1 MTDVMDKPIEVALG
15 AKAPTTAAPLLRVDH
30 LSIGFKTDKGVLRAV
45 DDISYAIAPGK
56 TLGLVGESGCGKS
69 TTALA
74 LMGLL
79 PHTASVTGQAHF
91 SGHELFSQSESQWRD
106 VRGNKVA
113 MIFQEPMTAL
123 NPVIRIGEQIGET
136 FVLHQGLDK
145 SAAYE
150 RAIEML
156 DEVGIPSARTRA
168 AAYPHQLSGG
178 MRQRAMIAMALACR
192 PSLLIADEPTTALDV
207 TIQAQ
212 ILELMLELQDR
223 IGMAIQFIS
232 HNLGVVSE
240 LADDIIVMYAVRIVE
255 RAPAA
260 RLFDQPRHPYSV
272 GLIQTLPNLQNRQ
285 PRLPVIPGGMPNLA
299 VASPGCRFAD
309 RCTRVVAQCR
319 EQVPPLVTVAPG
331 HDVACFRADA

>member
-1 MTDVMDKPIEVALG
+1 MTD
-15 AKAPTTAAPLLRVDH
+15 TNHLLRVDH
-30 LSIGFKTDKGVLRAV
+30 LSIEFKTDKGSLRAV

-79 PHTASVTGQAHF
+79 PSVATVSGQAHF
-91 SGHELFSQSESQWRD
+91 LGTDLFTQTEKEWRG
-106 VRGNKVA
+106 VRGNRMA

-123 NPVIRIGEQIGET
+123 NPVIPIGEQISET
-136 FVLHQGLDK
+136 LLLHQGLSGK
-145 SAAYE
+145 AALE

-156 DEVGIPSARTRA
+156 DEVGIASARTRA
-168 AAYPHQLSGG
+168 SAYPHQLSGG

-240 LADDIIVMYAVRIVE
+240 LADDIIVMYAGRIAE

-260 RLFDQPRHPYSV
+260 RLFAEPRHPYSV
-272 GLIQTLPNLQNRQ
+272 GLINTLPNLQHRQ
-285 PRLPVIPGGMPNLA
+285 NRLPVIPGGMPNLA
-299 VASPGCRFAD
+299 APSPGCRFAD
-309 RCTRVVAQCR
+309 RCPRVVAQCR
-319 EQVPPLVTVAPG
+319 EQVPPLVSIAPG

>member
-1 MTDVMDKPIEVALG
+1 VFVELTAPG
-15 AKAPTTAAPLLRVDH
+15 AAVSAGVSLLRVES
-30 LSIGFKTDKGVLRAV
+30 LSVAFHTDQGLLRAV
-45 DDISYAIAPGK
+45 DDISYQIQPGK
-56 TLGLVGESGCGKS
+56 TLGMVGESGCGKS

-79 PHTASVTGQAHF
+79 PSNSQVTGAAHF
-91 SGHELFSQSESQWRD
+91 LGNDLLAQSEAQWRR
-106 VRGNKVA
+106 VRGDRIA

-123 NPVIRIGEQIGET
+123 NPVLPIGEQIGET
-136 FVLHQGLDK
+136 LVLHQHLLHKD
-145 SAAYE
+145 ARE
-150 RAIEML
+150 RAVDML

-168 AAYPHQLSGG
+168 NAYPHQLSGG

-240 LADDIIVMYAVRIVE
+240 LADDIIVIYAGRIVE

-260 RLFDQPRHPYSV
+260 RLFDQPRHPYTQ
-272 GLIQTLPNLQNRQ
+272 GLIQTLPNLQQRQ
-285 PRLPVIPGGMPNLA
+285 ARLPVIQGGMPNLA
-299 VASPGCRFAD
+299 VQTTGCRFAD
-309 RCTRVVAQCR
+309 RCPQVIAQCR
-319 EQVPPLVTVAPG
+319 AVAPLLQSVTPG
-331 HDVACFRADA
+331 HDVACFRALA

>member
-1 MTDVMDKPIEVALG
+1 MVAP
-15 AKAPTTAAPLLRVDH
+15 AELLRVEH
-30 LSIGFKTDKGVLRAV
+30 LSIEFKTDKGPLRAV

-79 PHTASVTGQAHF
+79 PSVATVSGQAHF
-91 SGHELFSQSESQWRD
+91 LGTHLFAQTEKEWQG
-106 VRGNKVA
+106 VRGNRMA

-123 NPVIRIGEQIGET
+123 NPVIPIGEQISET
-136 FVLHQGLDK
+136 LLLHQGLSGK
-145 SAAYE
+145 AALE

-156 DEVGIPSARTRA
+156 DEVGIASARTRA

-240 LADDIIVMYAVRIVE
+240 LADDIIVMYAGRIAE

-260 RLFDQPRHPYSV
+260 RLFAEPRHPYTV
-272 GLIQTLPNLQNRQ
+272 GLINTLPNLQHRQ
-285 PRLPVIPGGMPNLA
+285 SRLPVIPGGMPNLA
-299 VASPGCRFAD
+299 APSPGCRFAD
-309 RCTRVVAQCR
+309 RCPRVVAQCR

>member
-1 MTDVMDKPIEVALG
+1 MTDTQD
-15 AKAPTTAAPLLRVDH
+15 LLRVEH
-30 LSIGFKTDKGVLRAV
+30 LSIEFKTDKGSLRAV
-45 DDISYAIAPGK
+45 DDISYSIAPGK

-79 PHTASVTGQAHF
+79 PSVATVSGQAHF
-91 SGHELFSQSESQWRD
+91 LGTDLFTQTEKEWRG
-106 VRGNKVA
+106 VRGNRMA

-123 NPVIRIGEQIGET
+123 NPVIPIGEQISET
-136 FVLHQGLDK
+136 LLLHQGLSGK
-145 SAAYE
+145 AALE

-156 DEVGIPSARTRA
+156 DEVGIASARTRA

-240 LADDIIVMYAVRIVE
+240 LADDIVVMYAGRIAE

-260 RLFDQPRHPYSV
+260 RLFAEPRHPYSV
-272 GLIQTLPNLQNRQ
+272 GLINTLPNLQHRQ
-285 PRLPVIPGGMPNLA
+285 SRLPVIPGGMPNLA
-299 VASPGCRFAD
+299 APSPGCRFAD
-309 RCTRVVAQCR
+309 RCPRVVAQCR
-319 EQVPPLVTVAPG
+319 EQVPPLVNIAPG

>member
-1 MTDVMDKPIEVALG
+1 MTNTD
-15 AKAPTTAAPLLRVDH
+15 PLLRVEH
-30 LSIGFKTDKGVLRAV
+30 LSIEFKTDKGSLRAV
-45 DDISYAIAPGK
+45 DDISYSIAPGK

-79 PHTASVTGQAHF
+79 PSVAKVSGQAHF
-91 SGHELFSQSESQWRD
+91 LGTDLFTQSEKEWRS
-106 VRGNKVA
+106 VRGNRMA

-123 NPVIRIGEQIGET
+123 NPVIPIGEQISET
-136 FVLHQGLDK
+136 LLLHQGLSGK
-145 SAAYE
+145 AALE

-156 DEVGIPSARTRA
+156 DEVGIASARTRA

-240 LADDIIVMYAVRIVE
+240 LADDIIVMYAGRIAE

-260 RLFDQPRHPYSV
+260 RLFAEPRHPYTV
-272 GLIQTLPNLQNRQ
+272 GLINTLPNLQHRQ
-285 PRLPVIPGGMPNLA
+285 SRLPVIPGGMPNLA
-299 VASPGCRFAD
+299 APSPGCRFAD
-309 RCTRVVAQCR
+309 RCPRVVAQCR

>member
-1 MTDVMDKPIEVALG
+1 MTETQD
-15 AKAPTTAAPLLRVDH
+15 LLRVEH
-30 LSIGFKTDKGVLRAV
+30 LSIEFKTDKGRLRAV
-45 DDISYAIAPGK
+45 DDISYSIAPGK

-79 PHTASVTGQAHF
+79 PSVATVSGQAHF
-91 SGHELFSQSESQWRD
+91 LGTDLFTQSEKEWRS
-106 VRGNKVA
+106 VRGNRMA

-123 NPVIRIGEQIGET
+123 NPVIPIGEQISET
-136 FVLHQGLDK
+136 LLLHQGLSGK
-145 SAAYE
+145 AALE

-156 DEVGIPSARTRA
+156 DEVGIASARTRA

-192 PSLLIADEPTTALDV
+192 PNLLIADEPTTALDV

-240 LADDIIVMYAVRIVE
+240 LADDIIVMYAGRIAE

-260 RLFDQPRHPYSV
+260 RLFAEPRHPYSV
-272 GLIQTLPNLQNRQ
+272 GLINTLPNLQHRQ
-285 PRLPVIPGGMPNLA
+285 SRLPVIPGGMPNLA
-299 VASPGCRFAD
+299 APSHGCRFAD
-309 RCTRVVAQCR
+309 RCPRVVAQCR

>member
-1 MTDVMDKPIEVALG
+1 MPIEEE
-15 AKAPTTAAPLLRVDH
+15 KAPNATRPSTAALLCVEH
-30 LSIGFKTDKGVLRAV
+30 LSIGFKTDKGMLRAV
-45 DDISYAIAPGK
+45 DDISYSIAPGK

-79 PHTASVTGQAHF
+79 PSTASVTGQAHF
-91 SGHELFSQSESQWRD
+91 LDQELFGQSEAQWRA
-106 VRGNKVA
+106 VRGNKIA

-136 FVLHQGLDK
+136 LLLHQGLDK
-145 SAAYE
+145 RAAYE

-240 LADDIIVMYAVRIVE
+240 LADDIIVMYAGRIVE

-260 RLFDQPRHPYSV
+260 RLFEQPRHPYSV

-285 PRLPVIPGGMPNLA
+285 LRLPVIPGGMPNLA
-299 VASPGCRFAD
+299 VAAPGCRFAD

-319 EQVPPLVTVAPG
+319 EQVPPLIAIAPG

>member
-1 MTDVMDKPIEVALG
+1 MTVSRD
-15 AKAPTTAAPLLRVDH
+15 LLHVEH
-30 LSIGFKTDKGVLRAV
+30 LSIEFKTDKGSLRAV
-45 DDISYAIAPGK
+45 DDISYSMATGK

-79 PHTASVTGQAHF
+79 PSVATVSGQAHF
-91 SGHELFSQSESQWRD
+91 LGTDLFTQSEKEWRG
-106 VRGNKVA
+106 VRGNRMA

-123 NPVIRIGEQIGET
+123 NPVIPIGEQISET
-136 FVLHQGLDK
+136 LLLHQGLTGK
-145 SAAYE
+145 AALE

-156 DEVGIPSARTRA
+156 DEVGIASARTRA

-240 LADDIIVMYAVRIVE
+240 LADDIIVMYAGRIAE

-260 RLFDQPRHPYSV
+260 QLFAAPRHPYSV
-272 GLIQTLPNLQNRQ
+272 GLINTLPNLKHRQ
-285 PRLPVIPGGMPNLA
+285 SRLPVIPGGMPNLA
-299 VASPGCRFAD
+299 VPTPGCRFAD
-309 RCTRVVAQCR
+309 RCPRVVAQCR

>member
-1 MTDVMDKPIEVALG
+1 MTDNTG
-15 AKAPTTAAPLLRVDH
+15 LLKVKH
-30 LSIGFKTDKGVLRAV
+30 LCIDFKTDKGSLRAV
-45 DDISYAIAPGK
+45 DDISYQIAPGK

-79 PHTASVTGQAHF
+79 PSIATVGGQAHF
-91 SGHELFSQSESQWRD
+91 SGTELFSQSEKAWQAM
-106 VRGNKVA
+106 RGNRIA

-123 NPVIRIGEQIGET
+123 NPVIPIGAQISET
-136 FVLHQGLDK
+136 LLLHQGLSGK
-145 SAAYE
+145 AALE

-156 DEVGIPSARTRA
+156 DEVGIASARTRA

-240 LADDIIVMYAVRIVE
+240 LADDIIVMYAGRIAE

-260 RLFDQPRHPYSV
+260 SLFDAPRHPYSV
-272 GLIQTLPNLQNRQ
+272 GLINTLPNMQRRQ
-285 PRLPVIPGGMPNLA
+285 SRLPVIPGGMPNLA
-299 VASPGCRFAD
+299 LPSPGCRFAD
-309 RCTRVVAQCR
+309 RCPRVVAQCR
-319 EQVPPLVTVAPG
+319 VQVPPLVTVAPG

>member
-1 MTDVMDKPIEVALG
+1 MRINQTDP
-15 AKAPTTAAPLLRVDH
+15 APLLKVEN
-30 LSIGFKTDKGVLRAV
+30 LSIAFATDKGPLRAV
-45 DDISYAIAPGK
+45 DDISYTISPGK

-79 PHTASVTGQAHF
+79 PSTATVGGKARFH
-91 SGHELFSQSESQWRD
+91 GKELFAQTERQWRD
-106 VRGNKVA
+106 VRGNQIA

-136 FVLHQGLDK
+136 LLLHQGMDK
-145 SAAYE
+145 RAAYE
-150 RAIEML
+150 RAVEML
-156 DEVGIPSARTRA
+156 NEVGIASARTRA
-168 AAYPHQLSGG
+168 EAYPHQLSGG

-240 LADDIIVMYAVRIVE
+240 LADDIVVVYAGRIVE

-260 RLFDQPRHPYSV
+260 RLFDAPRHPYTV
-272 GLIQTLPNLQNRQ
+272 GLIQTLPNLKDRQ
-285 PRLPVIPGGMPNLA
+285 ARLPVIRGGMPNLA
-299 VASPGCRFAD
+299 LAAPGCRFAD
-309 RCTRVVAQCR
+309 RCPKVVEQCR
-319 EQVPPLVTVAPG
+319 QQVPPLINLAPE
-331 HDVACFRADA
+331 HDVACFRATK

>member
-1 MTDVMDKPIEVALG
+1 MTVLATGTLAAAD
-15 AKAPTTAAPLLRVDH
+15 TALLRVEH
-30 LSIGFKTDKGVLRAV
+30 LSISFKTDKGALHAV
-45 DDISYAIAPGK
+45 DDMSYQIRPGK

-79 PHTASVTGQAHF
+79 PSNATVAGAAHF
-91 SGHELFSQSESQWRD
+91 LDQELFAQTEAQWRR
-106 VRGNKVA
+106 VRGDRIA

-123 NPVIRIGEQIGET
+123 NPVLQIGEQIGET
-136 FVLHQGLDK
+136 LLLHQGLAPK
-145 SAAYE
+145 VARE
-150 RAIEML
+150 RAIDML

-168 AAYPHQLSGG
+168 SAYPHQLSGG

-240 LADDIIVMYAVRIVE
+240 LADDIIVMYAGRIVE

-260 RLFDQPRHPYSV
+260 ELFAQPRHPYTV
-272 GLIQTLPNLQNRQ
+272 GLIHTLPNLLHRQ
-285 PRLPVIPGGMPNLA
+285 PRLPVIAGGMPDLT
-299 VASPGCRFAD
+299 VPTPGCRFAD
-309 RCTRVVAQCR
+309 RCARVVRQCR
-319 EQVPPLVTVAPG
+319 EQVPPLAAVAAD

>member
-1 MTDVMDKPIEVALG
+1 MTVLAMDTSVA
-15 AKAPTTAAPLLRVDH
+15 ADTALLRVEH
-30 LSIGFKTDKGVLRAV
+30 LSIGFKTDKGALRAV
-45 DDISYAIAPGK
+45 DDMSYQIRPGK

-79 PHTASVTGQAHF
+79 PSNATVAGAAHF
-91 SGHELFSQSESQWRD
+91 LNQELFAQTEAQWRR
-106 VRGNKVA
+106 VRGDRIA

-123 NPVIRIGEQIGET
+123 NPVLQIGEQIGET
-136 FVLHQGLDK
+136 LLLHQGLAPK
-145 SAAYE
+145 VARE
-150 RAIEML
+150 RAIDML

-168 AAYPHQLSGG
+168 SAYPHQLSGG

-240 LADDIIVMYAVRIVE
+240 LADDIIVMYAGRIVE

-260 RLFDQPRHPYSV
+260 ELFAQPRHPYTV
-272 GLIQTLPNLQNRQ
+272 GLIHTLPNLSNRQ
-285 PRLPVIPGGMPNLA
+285 PRLPVIAGGMPDLT
-299 VASPGCRFAD
+299 VPVPGCRFAD
-309 RCTRVVAQCR
+309 RCGRVVRQCR
-319 EQVPPLVTVAPG
+319 EQVPPLAAVAPD

>member
-1 MTDVMDKPIEVALG
+1 MAVSEE
-15 AKAPTTAAPLLRVDH
+15 LLRVEH
-30 LSIGFKTDKGVLRAV
+30 LSIEFQTDKGNLRAV
-45 DDISYAIAPGK
+45 DDISYSIAPGK

-79 PHTASVTGQAHF
+79 PSVAKVSGRAHL
-91 SGHELFSQSESQWRD
+91 GGTDLFTQTEKEWRG
-106 VRGNKVA
+106 VRGNRMA

-123 NPVIRIGEQIGET
+123 NPVIPIGEQISET
-136 FVLHQGLDK
+136 LLLHQGLSGK
-145 SAAYE
+145 AALE

-156 DEVGIPSARTRA
+156 DEVGIASARTRA
-168 AAYPHQLSGG
+168 QAYPHQLSGG

-212 ILELMLELQDR
+212 IMELMLELQDR

-240 LADDIIVMYAVRIVE
+240 LADDIIVMYAGRIAE

-260 RLFDQPRHPYSV
+260 RLFAEPRHPYTV
-272 GLIQTLPNLQNRQ
+272 GLINTLPNLQHRQ
-285 PRLPVIPGGMPNLA
+285 SRLPVIPGGMPNLA

-309 RCTRVVAQCR
+309 RCPRVVAQCR